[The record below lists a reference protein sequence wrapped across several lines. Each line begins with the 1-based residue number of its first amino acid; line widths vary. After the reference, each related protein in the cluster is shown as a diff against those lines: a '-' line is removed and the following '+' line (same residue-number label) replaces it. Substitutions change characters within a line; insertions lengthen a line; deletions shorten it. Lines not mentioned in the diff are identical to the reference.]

1 MGGRTMSF
9 FDSLEKAKGEFED
22 FAYKKIAEQ
31 EKRIN
36 QILRRKSDAEMER
49 IYRNRYNYPNLNSF
63 QIRLIE
69 EEADRRGIS

>member
-1 MGGRTMSF
+1 MSF

-31 EKRIN
+31 EKRIK

-49 IYRNRYNYPNLNSF
+49 IYRNRYNNPNLNSF